1 VSPSNKT
8 DNVRLHFYVS
18 KQLAERVEHV
28 GTMLGHAKARAAAFL
43 LDNASQ
49 VESLAIAAIDE
60 RLEIPSQAA
69 PVRATKNEDASGEIV
84 LMYVRLE
91 PAVAE
96 RIERLAKQRNLS
108 LSRVCAWLLNRAA
121 VDDQWIIEVVQ
132 ARLTQ
137 ALTTTPPVK

>member
-1 VSPSNKT
+1 VSPSSKA

-60 RLEIPSQAA
+60 RLETPNQTA
-69 PVRATKNEDASGEIV
+69 PARATKSEDASGEIV

-121 VDDQWIIEVVQ
+121 VDDRWIIEVVQ

-137 ALTTTPPVK
+137 ALTTTPPAK